1 MLLWPLDRQRDH
13 AAAASLPL
21 MRYLT
26 TTILLAALV
35 AVLAGCG
42 GGGSGSVPS
51 DAVAEVNGETI
62 TQEQF
67 DTLLAQAKKSYESQ
81 KRKWPAAGTTEY
93 DTLKNQAV
101 AYLVQREE
109 FQQEADKLGVSVS
122 DADVE
127 KRLKQ
132 IKKQYFGGNEK
143 RYKQQLAKQGLSD
156 TQVREDI
163 KAQLVQEKIFKK
175 VTNDT
180 KVTDAQVRKYYDQHQ
195 SQYGTPEQRD
205 VAHILVK
212 SEKLADQ
219 LYDRVKSGEDFAKLA
234 KKFSQD
240 PGSKAQGGKLTIS
253 KGQTVGPFDQT
264 AFLLPTGKFSHPVKT
279 DFGYHIIKALG
290 PVKAATTTP
299 FAKVKASIKQQL
311 LQQKRNDAMTN
322 WSNKL
327 KKDFDGKVSYQ
338 TGYAPATTSTAATTT
353 TG

>member
-1 MLLWPLDRQRDH
+1 
-13 AAAASLPL
+13 

-26 TTILLAALV
+26 TTFLFAALV

-42 GGGSGSVPS
+42 GGGGGSVPS
-51 DAVAEVNGETI
+51 DAVAKVNGHTI

-67 DTLLAQAKKSYESQ
+67 NTLLNQAKKSYTSQ
-81 KRKWPAAGTTEY
+81 KKKWPAAGTPAF

-109 FQQEADKLGVSVS
+109 FQQEADKLGVAIT
-122 DADVE
+122 DADVD

-132 IKKQYFGGNEK
+132 IKKQYFGGSEA
-143 RYKQQLAKQGLSD
+143 RYKKQLTQQGLTD
-156 TQVREDI
+156 AQVRDDI

-175 VTNDT
+175 VTTDT
-180 KVTDAQVRKYYDQHQ
+180 KVSEADVKKYYDQHQ

-212 SEKLADQ
+212 SKALADQ
-219 LYDRVKSGEDFAKLA
+219 LYQKVKAGQDFTKLA
-234 KKFSQD
+234 KKYSQD

-253 KGQTVGPFDQT
+253 KGQTVAPFDQT
-264 AFLLPTGKFSHPVKT
+264 ALLLPTGHFSRPVKT
-279 DFGYHIIKALG
+279 TFGYHIIKALG
-290 PVKAATTTP
+290 PIKAAKTTP

-322 WSNKL
+322 WSNTL
-327 KKDFDGKVSYQ
+327 KKDFNGKVSYQ
-338 TGYAPATTSTAATTT
+338 TGFAPATTSAAATTT
-353 TG
+353 G

>member
-1 MLLWPLDRQRDH
+1 
-13 AAAASLPL
+13 

-26 TTILLAALV
+26 TTFLFAALV

-42 GGGSGSVPS
+42 GGGGGSVPS
-51 DAVAEVNGETI
+51 DAVAKVNGHTI

-67 DTLLAQAKKSYESQ
+67 NTLLNQAKKSYTSQ
-81 KRKWPAAGTTEY
+81 KKKWPAAGTPEY

-109 FQQEADKLGVSVS
+109 FQQEADKLGVAIT
-122 DADVE
+122 DADVD

-132 IKKQYFGGNEK
+132 IKKQYFGGSEA
-143 RYKQQLAKQGLSD
+143 RYKKQLTQQGLTD
-156 TQVREDI
+156 AQVRDDI

-175 VTNDT
+175 VTTDT
-180 KVTDAQVRKYYDQHQ
+180 KVSEADVKKYYDQHQ

-212 SEKLADQ
+212 SKALADQ
-219 LYDRVKSGEDFAKLA
+219 LYQKVKAGQDFTKLA
-234 KKFSQD
+234 KKYSQD

-253 KGQTVGPFDQT
+253 KGQTVAPFDQT
-264 AFLLPTGKFSHPVKT
+264 AFLLPTGHFSRPVKT
-279 DFGYHIIKALG
+279 TFGYHIIKALG
-290 PVKAATTTP
+290 PIKAAKTTP

-322 WSNKL
+322 WSNTL
-327 KKDFDGKVSYQ
+327 KKDFNGKVSYQ
-338 TGYAPATTSTAATTT
+338 TGFAPATTSAAATTT
-353 TG
+353 G

>member
-1 MLLWPLDRQRDH
+1 
-13 AAAASLPL
+13 

-26 TTILLAALV
+26 TTFLFAALV

-42 GGGSGSVPS
+42 GGGGGSVPS
-51 DAVAEVNGETI
+51 DAVAKVNGHTI

-67 DTLLAQAKKSYESQ
+67 NTLLNQAKKSYTSQ
-81 KRKWPAAGTTEY
+81 KKKWPAAGTPEY

-109 FQQEADKLGVSVS
+109 FQQEADKLGVTVT
-122 DADVE
+122 DADVD

-132 IKKQYFGGNEK
+132 IKKQYFGGSEA
-143 RYKQQLAKQGLSD
+143 RYKKQLTQQGLTD
-156 TQVREDI
+156 AQVRDDI

-175 VTNDT
+175 VTTDT
-180 KVTDAQVRKYYDQHQ
+180 KVSEADIKKYYDQHQ

-212 SEKLADQ
+212 SKALADQ
-219 LYDRVKSGEDFAKLA
+219 LYQKVKAGQDFTKLA
-234 KKFSQD
+234 KKYSQD

-253 KGQTVGPFDQT
+253 KGQTVAPFDQT
-264 AFLLPTGKFSHPVKT
+264 AFLLPTGHFSHPVKT

-290 PVKAATTTP
+290 PIKAAKTTP
-299 FAKVKASIKQQL
+299 FAQVKASIKQQL

-322 WSNKL
+322 WSNTL
-327 KKDFDGKVSYQ
+327 KKDFNGKVSYQ
-338 TGYAPATTSTAATTT
+338 TGFAPAATSTAATTT
-353 TG
+353 G

>member
-1 MLLWPLDRQRDH
+1 MTAMLRRL
-13 AAAASLPL
+13 SL
-21 MRYLT
+21 MRYLKT
-26 TTILLAALV
+26 TFLIAALV

-42 GGGSGSVPS
+42 GGGGGGSVSS
-51 DAVAEVNGETI
+51 DSVAEVNGQSI

-67 DTLLAQAKKSYESQ
+67 NTLLNQAKKSYISQ

-109 FQQEADKLGVSVS
+109 FQQEADKLGVSIS
-122 DADVE
+122 DADVQ

-132 IKKQYFGGNEK
+132 IKKQYFGNSES
-143 RYKQQLAKQGLSD
+143 RYKSQLKKQGLTD
-156 TQVREDI
+156 TQVKDDI

-175 VTNDT
+175 VTTNV
-180 KVTDAQVRKYYDQHQ
+180 KVSDADVKKYYDQHQ

-212 SEKLADQ
+212 SKSQADKLYA
-219 LYDRVKSGEDFAKLA
+219 RVKAGEDFAKLA
-234 KKFSQD
+234 KKYSQD

-264 AFLLPTGKFSHPVKT
+264 AFLLSTGKFSHPIKT
-279 DFGYHIIKALG
+279 DFGYHIIKALS
-290 PVKAATTTP
+290 PIKPAQTTPFSKVKAA
-299 FAKVKASIKQQL
+299 IKTQL
-311 LQQKRNDAMTN
+311 VQQKRNDAMTK
-322 WSNKL
+322 WSDTL

-338 TGYAPATTSTAATTT
+338 TGFAPATTSTAATTT

>member
-1 MLLWPLDRQRDH
+1 
-13 AAAASLPL
+13 
-21 MRYLT
+21 MRYLA

-42 GGGSGSVPS
+42 GGGSSSVPS
-51 DAVAEVNGETI
+51 DSVAQVNGQSI
-62 TQEQF
+62 SQEQF
-67 DTLLAQAKKSYESQ
+67 NQLLAQAKKSYQTQ

-109 FQQEADKLGVSVS
+109 FQQEADKLGVKIS

-132 IKKQYFGGNEK
+132 IKKQYFGGSESK
-143 RYKQQLAKQGLSD
+143 YKSQLKSQGLTD
-156 TQVREDI
+156 AQVKEDI
-163 KAQLVQEKIFKK
+163 RAQLVQEKIFKK
-175 VTNDT
+175 VTGDV
-180 KVTDAQVRKYYDQHQ
+180 KVTDTDAKKYYDQHQ
-195 SQYGTPEQRD
+195 SQYGTPESRD

-212 SEKLADQ
+212 SKKLADQ
-219 LYDRVKSGEDFAKLA
+219 LYQRVKNGEDFSKLA
-234 KKFSQD
+234 KKYSQD

-264 AFLLPTGKFSHPVKT
+264 AFLLPTGKFSHPIKT
-279 DFGYHIIKALG
+279 DFGWHIIKALSAIK
-290 PVKAATTTP
+290 PAKTTP
-299 FAKVKASIKQQL
+299 YSKVKASIKQQL
-311 LQQKRNDAMTN
+311 LQQKRNGAMTN

-327 KKDFDGKVSYQ
+327 KKDFNGKISYQ
-338 TGYAPATTSTAATTT
+338 TGYAPATTAAAGTTT